1 MKAGRRLVRCLI
13 VAVVVAGCASS
24 KVSDRQELV
33 TEKIPR
39 PNHIWVHDFAATQA
53 DVPAHSALAS
63 HSDEHSTPQTAEQIA
78 RGRRVGAEI
87 ATRLVEAI
95 RGMGLPAE
103 RAFTKT
109 TPQIN
114 DLVIRGYLLSVE
126 EGSAVKRVAIGF
138 GSGTSH
144 MTAAVEGFQMTAG
157 GLRKLGG
164 GTVEEG
170 GSKGPGLVVPAA
182 VTVATA
188 NPLGLIVSTGVKVYG
203 EESGK
208 STIEGRVE
216 QAVKEI
222 TQQLKPRFQQQGWI
236 R

>member
-1 MKAGRRLVRCLI
+1 MKPGSPLVSCLF
-13 VAVVVAGCASS
+13 VAVALAGCAST
-24 KVSDRQELV
+24 KVTDRQILV

-39 PNHIWVHDFAATQA
+39 PDHIWVYDFAATRA
-53 DVPAHSALAS
+53 DVPADSALAS
-63 HSDEHSTPQTAEQIA
+63 HAAEHQTPQTAEHVA

-87 ATRLVEAI
+87 AEKLVAEI

-103 RAFTKT
+103 RASART

-138 GSGTSH
+138 GSGASE
-144 MTAAVEGFQMTAG
+144 MTAAVEGFQMTAR

-164 GTVEEG
+164 GTVEAG
-170 GSKGPGLVVPAA
+170 GSKGPGVAVPAA
-182 VTVATA
+182 VAVATA

-203 EESGK
+203 EESGG
-208 STIEGRVE
+208 STIAGRVE

-222 TQQLKPRFQQQGWI
+222 VEQLKPRFRQRGWI